1 MKCKGSILLLT
12 ALFIAILSFCNDGGG
27 FEAHLSQ
34 AELSASI
41 GMFIDEPQLPQPDS
55 ALLPAFVR
63 KILSSSC
70 LLREFIK
77 TRPFMAAFNAGLFQP
92 LLLQLLMCML
102 PFLLALFYLPDCT
115 VRHIRFI
122 HRVDGKKRTRPV
134 SDWLFL

>member
-1 MKCKGSILLLT
+1 MKNNGSILLLT
-12 ALFIAILSFCNDGGG
+12 ALFIAILSFCNDDGG

-34 AELSASI
+34 ADLSASI

-63 KILSSSC
+63 KILSSC
-70 LLREFIK
+70 RLRELIK
-77 TRPFMAAFNAGLFQP
+77 TRPSMAAFNAGLFQP

-102 PFLLALFYLPDCT
+102 PFLLAIFYLPDCT